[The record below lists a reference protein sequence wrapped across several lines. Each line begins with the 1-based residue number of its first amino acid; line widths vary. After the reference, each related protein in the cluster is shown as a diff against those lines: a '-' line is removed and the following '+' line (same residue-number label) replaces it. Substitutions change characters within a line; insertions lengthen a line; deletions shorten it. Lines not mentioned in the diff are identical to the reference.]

1 MKIVPAEM
9 VSSYLRYI
17 SLWMLAMVAF
27 NYLLIGIYPGAFEF
41 FLSVLFA
48 DYNWWRRYEG

>member
-1 MKIVPAEM
+1 MKIVPTEM
-9 VSSYLRYI
+9 VSSYLRHI

-27 NYLLIGIYPGAFEF
+27 NYSLIGIYPGAFEF

-48 DYNWWRRYEG
+48 DYSWWRRYER